1 MIPNDTNIPDLF
13 SPAKMGR
20 PGGTVSD
27 QTPTRKSLCDPDAA
41 PKFKEVK
48 CVFAPAFCNSRR

>member
-1 MIPNDTNIPDLF
+1 MR
-13 SPAKMGR
+13 R

-27 QTPTRKSLCDPDAA
+27 QTPTRKSLRDPDAA